1 MGVFDDDE
9 LSSQVS
15 EGESSQSDFA
25 GLFGSGD
32 SETDRETETLVEI
45 KMPRKAGLS
54 FSMWKSAINNACL
67 LHRFGRD
74 INLENLDSVCK
85 DVPRG
90 LLEYLLGNDQFSKA
104 LEMRGA
110 IEPNSTVGLTEK
122 QILTLNMLTN
132 FADTRSIDTKLRSAG
147 IKKSEFQQWL
157 GRDTKFKRMYR
168 ALSEDLFDHAQ
179 AAVNVATV
187 QGAVNGDIRFVK
199 YFNEMTG
206 RWDPSTQQSMDVQ
219 VLLRGIAEILTS
231 TIHDPEL
238 LRQIG
243 GKLAILMGTTP
254 GIEDSTSGSNE
265 IGRSASDTLSKLNAG
280 SGVDAEDIES
290 YDAPGPDFANLFS

>member
-1 MGVFDDDE
+1 MDSVNGADE
-9 LSSQVS
+9 DMEPSPQVS
-15 EGESSQSDFA
+15 DSEGPQIGFA
-25 GLFGSGD
+25 RLFGSGEGD
-32 SETDRETETLVEI
+32 TDRETETLVQV

-54 FSMWKSAINNACL
+54 FAMWKSAINNACL

-85 DVPRG
+85 DVPRE

-110 IEPNSTVGLTEK
+110 IEPNSTVGLTER

-243 GKLAILMGTTP
+243 GKLSILMGTIP
-254 GIEDSTSGSNE
+254 GAEGAFSSGNN
-265 IGRSASDTLSKLNAG
+265 AAPLSELETADDEEV
-280 SGVDAEDIES
+280 SPS
-290 YDAPGPDFANLFS
+290 PTFANLFS